1 MEMRLKGK
9 VAIIT
14 GASRGIGEATAK
26 KFALE
31 GAKLALV
38 DVNKTEVERTSTMIH
53 ELGGES
59 IALEGDVTDRQ
70 NVEKI
75 MEETVAQYGRIDI
88 VVNNAGITNDAKLVK
103 MTEAQWDS
111 VINVNLKGV
120 FNVAQEAAKV
130 MIEQKSGVI
139 LNASS
144 VVGLYGNFGQTNYAA
159 AKWGVNGMTKSW
171 AKELGKYGIRVNA
184 IAPGFIATPMVEKMP
199 EKIIDMMK
207 EKSVLNCMGDP
218 EDIAN
223 GYAFLASDEAK
234 YITGTILSIDGGTV
248 L

>member
-1 MEMRLKGK
+1 MRLKGK

-26 KFALE
+26 KFAIE

-38 DVNKTEVERTSTMIH
+38 DVNKTEVERTSTMIQ

-70 NVEKI
+70 NVENI

>member
-1 MEMRLKGK
+1 MRLKDK

-14 GASRGIGEATAK
+14 GAGRGIGEVTAK
-26 KFALE
+26 KFATE
-31 GAKLALV
+31 GAKVTVADLNEEN
-38 DVNKTEVERTSTMIH
+38 VNKTVADIREM
-53 ELGGES
+53 GGEAIGLLVNVTNREDVDRM
-59 IALEGDVTDRQ
+59 IADTIKHFG
-70 NVEKI
+70 K
-75 MEETVAQYGRIDI
+75 IDI
-88 VVNNAGITNDAKLVK
+88 LINNAGITQDAQLIK
-103 MTEAQWDS
+103 MTEEQWDN

-120 FNVAQEAAKV
+120 FNVAQAAARV
-130 MIEQKSGVI
+130 MKEQQSGVI

-144 VVGLYGNFGQTNYAA
+144 VVGIFGNFGQSNYAA
-159 AKWGVNGMTKSW
+159 AKWGVNGMTKTW

-184 IAPGFIATPMVEKMP
+184 IAPGFIATPMTEKMP
-199 EKIIDMMK
+199 DNVLEMMK
-207 EKSVLNCMGDP
+207 DKSLLKRLGSP